1 MISTFH
7 TNTICWFIHS
17 FLLKSEEDH
26 FCRRH
31 FLSVFVIALL
41 PYFFTFG
48 FFDVAERH
56 SSSSST
62 QAHTKRVAISLV
74 AISYVK
80 LIIPTYIYRYR
91 YVPGEKRFS
100 SEPKHMFYSDRFAR
114 FAYRRV
120 GTT

>member
-62 QAHTKRVAISLV
+62 QAHTKRVAISLLV
-74 AISYVK
+74 AISY
-80 LIIPTYIYRYR
+80 IYESDNTYIYRYR
-91 YVPGEKRFS
+91 YNMYQVKNDFRASQSTCFIQTVLLVLHTGE
-100 SEPKHMFYSDRFAR
+100 
-114 FAYRRV
+114 
-120 GTT
+120 

>member
-62 QAHTKRVAISLV
+62 QAHTKRVARLIV

-80 LIIPTYIYRYR
+80 VIIRTFTGTGMYQVKNDIRASQSTCFIQT
-91 YVPGEKRFS
+91 VCL
-100 SEPKHMFYSDRFAR
+100 R